1 MDLLLLYEHYA
12 HVMGLVFF
20 QFVSSAKI
28 SESGLLF
35 VFILIFIVH
44 TLMGFDSFVGFILG
58 PCLGSGN
65 TSQFFPLYLIMI
77 PASQIFLGIMFYCVP
92 CLCVYRLSSGLFKV

>member
-1 MDLLLLYEHYA
+1 MLELVLDRFREILVDLLLLYEHYA

-44 TLMGFDSFVGFILG
+44 TLMGFEGLIL
-58 PCLGSGN
+58 L
-65 TSQFFPLYLIMI
+65 L
-77 PASQIFLGIMFYCVP
+77 V
-92 CLCVYRLSSGLFKV
+92 LFWFW